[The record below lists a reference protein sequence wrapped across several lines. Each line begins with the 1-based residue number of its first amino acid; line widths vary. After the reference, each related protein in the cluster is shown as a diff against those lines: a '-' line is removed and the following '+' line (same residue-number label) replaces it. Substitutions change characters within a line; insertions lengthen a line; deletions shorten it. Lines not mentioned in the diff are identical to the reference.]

1 MSEVSGIKESVMTD
15 YGRPLQFGYFLVPDA
30 TDHQAVLHAAR
41 QVDELGLEL
50 IGIQDHPYQR
60 SYLDTWTLLAVIA
73 AQTKHVRI
81 FPDVA
86 NLPLRPPALLAKAAA
101 SLDLL
106 SGGRCELGLGAG
118 AFWEAIH
125 AMGGPTRTPKDAVA
139 ALEEAIAIIRLMWSD
154 QRSARFEGQ
163 FYSLNGVKPGPAP
176 AHPIGIWVGALGPRM
191 LNLIGRL
198 ADGWVPSLS
207 YIKLDQLKE
216 MQQRIDDGAL
226 SAGRNPAHIQRLL
239 NLNGIITEG
248 QTGGLLNGP
257 ASQWVEELTYITL
270 EFGMDSYLF
279 GGALD
284 TQLQRFAHEIAPQ
297 VRENVARQRA
307 KPGG

>member
-1 MSEVSGIKESVMTD
+1 MTD

-41 QVDELGLEL
+41 QVDALGLEL

-118 AFWEAIH
+118 AFWEAIS
-125 AMGGPTRTPKDAVA
+125 AMGGPVRTPRDAVT

-154 QRSARFEGQ
+154 QRAARFKGQ

-226 SAGRNPAHIQRLL
+226 SVGRNPAHIQRLL
-239 NLNGIITEG
+239 NLSGAITEG

-257 ASQWVEELTYITL
+257 ASQWVEELTYLAL

-279 GGALD
+279 GGAPD
-284 TQLQRFAHEIAPQ
+284 IQLQRFAHEIAPQ

-307 KPGG
+307 RSGG